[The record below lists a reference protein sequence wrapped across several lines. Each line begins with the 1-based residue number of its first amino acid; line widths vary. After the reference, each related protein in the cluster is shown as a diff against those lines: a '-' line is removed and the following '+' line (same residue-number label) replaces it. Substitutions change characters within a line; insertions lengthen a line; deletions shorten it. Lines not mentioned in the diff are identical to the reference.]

1 MTSRG
6 GSSSNNGV
14 GAQSIPGAARKMVQ
28 SLKEIVNCPE
38 TEIYAMLKD
47 CNMDPNETVNRLI
60 SQDPFHEVKSKRDKK
75 KENKD
80 TTESRPRGI
89 SNTSSRGGRGDRY
102 AGRGGSTSFNSSE
115 FGGLQGKP
123 AYKKDN
129 GTNNYTSPSFVAA
142 GMARNNMNRQP
153 PGHSDPVTT
162 EYRTTEIGTCDGIL
176 SSSQT
181 SSGYQPAWLGV
192 PDQVSMADIV
202 KMGRPHGK
210 ASSMTKPSQYGATNH
225 HFQES
230 NTAYHDSLSSG
241 NYVFKGSKLSTEPG
255 AGSGQH
261 GTSNDE
267 WPLMEQP
274 PATSVPPVLDPPVA
288 SELHSVTSYLSSSE
302 IDHHPESE
310 RDEFQVVEDAAI
322 ENIIANQVGPA
333 SISSTKIQEDNSG
346 GSSMFNSDRYQNM
359 ASCQPHTN
367 AFECQEVEHSVSV
380 STITSNL
387 EQLSVQEDQG
397 AAPEEDNPS
406 VIIPSHLQVQSA
418 DCSHLSFG
426 SFRCGISSFSGPFSA
441 GRSQSNIDEV
451 SADADAPSVVHLDTR
466 NPEYYGDDTHRTASD
481 GNFHRI
487 GAGAGSYDSPSAS
500 QSEMLNQENNETSQE
515 DQYAFPSSSSN
526 YNFENGRHM
535 DDSFPH
541 SHASPQMQNLAPFSS
556 VMAHTNSL
564 PSALLSAS
572 VQPVRESDLPYSPF
586 PMTQSM
592 PSKYGNTVSSIGGST
607 LSVPEALKAAGFS
620 STQQTAQTLPGS
632 NIATGPALP
641 QHLAVHPY
649 SQPTLPLG
657 PFANMIGYPFL
668 PQSYTYMPSAFQQ
681 AFAGNSTY
689 HQSLAGVVPQY
700 KNSVPVSS
708 LAQSTAITSG
718 YGGFGSSTN
727 FPMNTPAAPGPTTIG
742 YDDVISSQYKDT
754 SHLISLQQN
763 ENSAVWVHGPGSRT
777 MSAVPASTYYS
788 FQGQSQQPSGFRQS
802 QQQPSQNYGA
812 LGYPNFYHSQS
823 GISLEQLQQQNPR
836 DGPSVALKAN
846 NLQGSPNRYGKT
858 ATNLIPPQFFRVL

>member
-1 MTSRG
+1 MTGRG
-6 GSSSNNGV
+6 GSSSNNGG

-38 TEIYAMLKD
+38 NEIYAMLKD
-47 CNMDPNETVNRLI
+47 CNMDPNEAVNRLL
-60 SQDPFHEVKSKRDKK
+60 SQDPFHEVKSKREKK

-80 TTESRPRGI
+80 TTESRPHGV
-89 SNTSSRGGRGDRY
+89 SSTSSRGGRGGNDRY

-129 GTNNYTSPSFVAA
+129 GANNYTSPSSVAA
-142 GMARNNMNRQP
+142 GMAGNNMNRQP

-162 EYRTTEIGTCDGIL
+162 EYRITELGMGDGIL
-176 SSSQT
+176 SFSQT
-181 SSGYQPAWLGV
+181 SSGYQPAWSGV
-192 PDQVSMADIV
+192 PGQVSMADIV
-202 KMGRPHGK
+202 KMGKLHGK
-210 ASSMTKPSQYGATNH
+210 ASNMTKPSQYGVTNH
-225 HFQES
+225 HVQELQP
-230 NTAYHDSLSSG
+230 NATYHDSLSSD
-241 NYVFKGSKLSTEPG
+241 NYVFKGSKFSNEPG
-255 AGSGQH
+255 VGSGQH
-261 GTSNDE
+261 VSSNDE
-267 WPLMEQP
+267 WPLIEQP
-274 PATSVPPVLDPPVA
+274 PATGAPPVLDPPVA
-288 SELHSVTSYLSSSE
+288 SELHSDTSYLSSSGM
-302 IDHHPESE
+302 DHHPESE

-322 ENIIANQVGPA
+322 ENINADQARPA
-333 SISSTKIQEDNSG
+333 SISSRKIQEDNSG
-346 GSSMFNSDRYQNM
+346 SSSMFNSDIYQNM
-359 ASCQPHTN
+359 ASYQPHTN
-367 AFECQEVEHSVSV
+367 AFERQEVEHSVSV

-387 EQLSVQEDQG
+387 EQLSVHEDPG

-441 GRSQSNIDEV
+441 GPERSNIDEA

-466 NPEYYGDDTHRTASD
+466 NLEYYGDDTRRTASD
-481 GNFHRI
+481 GNLVHRI
-487 GAGAGSYDSPSAS
+487 VSGAGSYDSPSAS
-500 QSEMLNQENNETSQE
+500 QSEMLKQENSETSQE

-526 YNFENGRHM
+526 YNFENGRQL

-541 SHASPQMQNLAPFSS
+541 SQTSPRIQNLAPFSS

-564 PSALLSAS
+564 PNALLAAS
-572 VQPVRESDLPYSPF
+572 VQPVRESDLSYSPF

-592 PSKYGNTVSSIGGST
+592 PSKYGNTVSSIGGS
-607 LSVPEALKAAGFS
+607 SISMPEALKAAGFS
-620 STQQTAQTLPGS
+620 STQQTAQTLHGS
-632 NIATGPALP
+632 NIATGPAIP

-657 PFANMIGYPFL
+657 PFANMISYPFL

-681 AFAGNSTY
+681 AFAGNSPY
-689 HQSLAGVVPQY
+689 HQSLAAVVPQY
-700 KNSVPVSS
+700 KNSVSVSS
-708 LAQSTAITSG
+708 LPQSTAIASG

-727 FPMNTPAAPGPTTIG
+727 FPMNMPAAPGPTTIG
-742 YDDVISSQYKDT
+742 YDDVISSQYKDN

-763 ENSAVWVHGPGSRT
+763 ENSAMWVHGPGSRT

-802 QQQPSQNYGA
+802 QQQPSQSYGA

-823 GISLEQLQQQNPR
+823 GISLEQHQQQNPR
-836 DGPSVALKAN
+836 DVPLGGSQGQQPSRQSQQIWQN
-846 NLQGSPNRYGKT
+846 SY
-858 ATNLIPPQFFRVL
+858 